1 MIYTFRFSTS
11 SKCTSLIEH
20 QSNIPHTYSLIRS
33 IVVRLGRLRQ
43 GFGRLQTFSPNKKR
57 NCFLSRYVYLL
68 FLRYKCHS
76 IIALSA
82 SFIFLKRE
90 ILQLPESIIPRF
102 FVRPRNRFLWRVF
115 LWKNSPLGKTS
126 FRTRTR
132 TRTRWGTRWSWTAW
146 AWSVPL
152 LLLDTVLV
160 LVQRS
165 TNDLQNGFQLVG
177 SVL

>member
-20 QSNIPHTYSLIRS
+20 QSNIPRTNSLIRS
-33 IVVRLGRLRQ
+33 VVVRRGRLRR
-43 GFGRLQTFSPNKKR
+43 GFERLQTFSPNKKR
-57 NCFLSRYVYLL
+57 NCFFSRYVDLL
-68 FLRYKCHS
+68 FLRYKYHS
-76 IIALSA
+76 MIALSA
-82 SFIFLKRE
+82 NFIFLKRE

-115 LWKNSPLGKTS
+115 LWKDSPVGKTS

-132 TRTRWGTRWSWTAW
+132 IRTRRGTRWSWTTW
-146 AWSVPL
+146 AWSFPD

-160 LVQRS
+160 LV
-165 TNDLQNGFQLVG
+165 
-177 SVL
+177 